1 LKEMDENP
9 DQTAPGTLESL
20 IAALAERMNTAWK
33 NSGHKISFVFERDPE
48 RGRDEIEA
56 MLLPQRKSIA
66 RTGILLQD
74 VLDEKVTTLTPW
86 LVRER

>member
-1 LKEMDENP
+1 
-9 DQTAPGTLESL
+9 
-20 IAALAERMNTAWK
+20 
-33 NSGHKISFVFERDPE
+33 RDPE
-48 RGRDEIEA
+48 RGRDEIDA

-86 LVRER
+86 LVRERRWLTGWSSEELLCRTERQNHHTPAREPPEHPPPARF

>member
-1 LKEMDENP
+1 
-9 DQTAPGTLESL
+9 
-20 IAALAERMNTAWK
+20 MNTAWK

-66 RTGILLQD
+66 RTGILRKTGWRSVFSEFPDTGLM
-74 VLDEKVTTLTPW
+74 VLAIGPAQQFFRAPDGQPAA
-86 LVRER
+86 